1 MALDIFTYMDLILL
15 ALFIIFFSSF
25 LYSRRRNLKR
35 EGLLY
40 LYRTTWGMKMIE
52 KIGEKYKKTLKVLS
66 YVSIAC
72 GYVLMAG
79 MIYLTYTI
87 VKVYFLS
94 PSIVRAIKVPP
105 ITPLIPYLPQVFKL
119 DFLPPFY
126 FSYWII
132 ILAIVAITHEMAHGI
147 FMKRYGIKIKSTG
160 FAFFPRFV
168 PIFPAAFVEQDEES
182 MEKAGRFEQ
191 MATLSAGTFANVL
204 TAILF
209 MIVLMGFSVIA
220 FSPSGVIFD
229 TYSTSMISV
238 VGISAV
244 NNVSVTVSSD
254 GIVNIL
260 DGLNEI
266 EAGGTTY
273 LATRSMLEEQTG
285 REEIIVYNSA
295 PAIRENLSRIITE
308 INGVTISSLDILI
321 EELSRYAPG
330 DEIKITTLV
339 DDGAVEKTVVLDE
352 HPDNSG
358 SAWLGIGFMTQKRGG
373 IFGSIVDKASL
384 REQNVYYKPLF
395 NGMSIF
401 IYNLLWWLV
410 LISISVALI
419 NMLPVG
425 IFDGGRFFYLTILGI
440 TKNKKVAERAFTIST
455 YLFLLILVA
464 LMLFWVKGFFG

>member
-1 MALDIFTYMDLILL
+1 MALDIFTYVDLILL
-15 ALFIIFFSSF
+15 ALFVIFFSSF

-40 LYRTTWGMKMIE
+40 LYRTTWGMKLIE
-52 KIGEKYKKTLKVLS
+52 RIGEKYKKTLRALS

-72 GYVLMAG
+72 GYALMAG
-79 MIYLTYTI
+79 MIYLTYKI
-87 VKVYFLS
+87 IKVYFLS

-132 ILAIVAITHEMAHGI
+132 ILGIIAITHEMAHGI

-168 PIFPAAFVEQDEES
+168 PIFPAAFVEQDEKS

-209 MIVLMGFSVIA
+209 MIVLIGFSAMA
-220 FSPSGVIFD
+220 FTSSGVIFD
-229 TYSTSMISV
+229 TYSTSVISV
-238 VGISAV
+238 AGISAV
-244 NNVSVTVSSD
+244 NNVSVTVSSE

-285 REEIIVYNSA
+285 QEEIIVYNSA
-295 PAIRENLSRIITE
+295 PAIKENLSRIITN
-308 INGVTISSLDILI
+308 INGVEISGIDVLV
-321 EELSRYAPG
+321 EELSNYAPG

-339 DDGAVEKTVVLDE
+339 DGGAIEKTITLGD
-352 HPDNSG
+352 HPENPG
-358 SAWLGIGFMTQKRGG
+358 SAWLGIGFVTQRRGG
-373 IFGSIVDKASL
+373 VFGSIVDKASF
-384 REQNVYYKPLF
+384 RDQNVYYKPKF
-395 NGMSIF
+395 NVVSIF

-419 NMLPVG
+419 
-425 IFDGGRFFYLTILGI
+425 
-440 TKNKKVAERAFTIST
+440 
-455 YLFLLILVA
+455 
-464 LMLFWVKGFFG
+464 